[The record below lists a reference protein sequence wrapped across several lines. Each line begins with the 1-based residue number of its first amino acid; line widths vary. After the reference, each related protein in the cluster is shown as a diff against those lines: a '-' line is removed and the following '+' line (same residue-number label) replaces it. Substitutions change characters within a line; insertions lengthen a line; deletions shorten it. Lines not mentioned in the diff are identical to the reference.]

1 MNYGDNLDTDLEIQ
15 VLEKEKKPVNESIE
29 SVDSNIT
36 DTFTMEHLRSK
47 TLQLFVVFSKI

>member
-15 VLEKEKKPVNESIE
+15 VLEKEKKPVIESIE

-36 DTFTMEHLRSK
+36 DNFTMEHLRSK

>member
-1 MNYGDNLDTDLEIQ
+1 MNYGDNLDTDLGIQ
-15 VLEKEKKPVNESIE
+15 VLEKEKKPFIESIK

-36 DTFTMEHLRSK
+36 DNFTMEHLRSK

>member
-15 VLEKEKKPVNESIE
+15 VLEKEKKPVIESIE